1 MNKRIQTFLDTIDNS
16 LKQYEEDKNKEWKKL
31 ENRIFTAKT
40 KEEVLSV
47 ERDVDAFLNSDAPEA
62 DKEKIRE
69 VLECLLMLVEAVN
82 GKDDKYLIE
91 EIEIDKIAYDKM
103 MGALMEKIE
112 DCEEEEKK
120 EVIESL
126 QDLLHGYAVV
136 LKNEHGAPKQ
146 CCHYVRR

>member
-91 EIEIDKIAYDKM
+91 E
-103 MGALMEKIE
+103 
-112 DCEEEEKK
+112 
-120 EVIESL
+120 S
-126 QDLLHGYAVV
+126 
-136 LKNEHGAPKQ
+136 
-146 CCHYVRR
+146 